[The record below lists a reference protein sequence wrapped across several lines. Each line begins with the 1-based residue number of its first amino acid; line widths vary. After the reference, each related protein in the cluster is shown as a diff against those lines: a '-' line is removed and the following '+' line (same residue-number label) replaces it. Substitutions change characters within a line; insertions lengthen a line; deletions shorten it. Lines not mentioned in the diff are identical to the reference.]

1 MTGPGGMGGV
11 PTIDPATAEAR
22 LHGGEAPAPILLDVR
37 EPVEHAGVRAVG
49 AVLAPMSTLG
59 ARLDELPRDRPL
71 FIICAVGGRSGQVTA
86 YLLANGWTDVLN
98 VAGGTVAWERAG
110 LPVRRG
116 VPAAV
121 ESEIPR

>member
-1 MTGPGGMGGV
+1 MTGPGGTGL

-22 LHGGEAPAPILLDVR
+22 LSGGEEPGPILLDVR
-37 EPVEHAGVRAVG
+37 EPVEHAEVRAVG

-71 FIICAVGGRSGQVTA
+71 FVICAVGGRSGQVA
-86 YLLANGWTDVLN
+86 SYLLANGWTDVLN

-116 VPAAV
+116 VPTPE
-121 ESEIPR
+121 ESVIPR

>member
-1 MTGPGGMGGV
+1 MTGPGRFGV
-11 PTIDPATAEAR
+11 PTIDPAMAEGR
-22 LHGGEAPAPILLDVR
+22 LRSGEEPAPILLDIR
-37 EPVEHAGVRAVG
+37 EPVEHSEVRAVG

-71 FIICAVGGRSGQVTA
+71 FVICAVGGRSGQVTA

-98 VAGGTVAWERAG
+98 VAGGTAAWERAG

-116 VPAAV
+116 VPAPE
-121 ESEIPR
+121 ESAIPR

>member
-1 MTGPGGMGGV
+1 MTGPGGTAI

-22 LHGGEAPAPILLDVR
+22 LRGGEEPAPILLDVR
-37 EPVEHAGVRAVG
+37 EPVEHADVRAVG

-59 ARLDELPRDRPL
+59 ARLDQLPRDRPL
-71 FIICAVGGRSGQVTA
+71 FVICAVGGRSGQVTA

-116 VPAAV
+116 APPPE